1 MPAKKR
7 LIVELSQEEVVDA
20 VLLAVE
26 KKLVDMYDRGKE
38 YPVSITLVAEVN
50 NDKSVGAINAM
61 IELESEKK

>member
-7 LIVELSQEEVVDA
+7 LVVELSQEEVVDA

>member
-7 LIVELSQEEVVDA
+7 LVVELSQHEVVDA

-26 KKLVDMYDRGKE
+26 KKMVDMYD
-38 YPVSITLVAEVN
+38 PPTMTLIAEVN
-50 NDKSVGAINAM
+50 NDKSIGAINAM